1 MVFDAKKGHI
11 RLFNQSNNQS
21 PKFKYLIDEAVLK
34 FLAKTLCMLFSVT
47 DSYYSCVYMC

>member
-21 PKFKYLIDEAVLK
+21 PKFKYLIDEA
-34 FLAKTLCMLFSVT
+34 KTLCMLFSVT